1 MENTVEANVIEAILN
16 LYGFSGNITEQTS
29 YIHVIE
35 EDGWMKLIFRATLE
49 DGQRLILKI
58 LHEDEDLSAEMEK
71 VENQS
76 IFSEQMRTSGI
87 RTPKRYQA
95 KGRYCN
101 KFIYHALP
109 CLITVEDW
117 CGEEMT
123 EINTE
128 IACQIGELMAQMH
141 TLSLEQNCKIGSR
154 TLFSAAYWN
163 DVDAFPDFC
172 EITKNENLDQETVAK
187 IKALR
192 EEKLNRLRD
201 LWNSLPKVA
210 VQGDVSIN
218 NLVPT
223 DDGLII
229 FDYNNAGD
237 EVLVSDLVMEGL
249 LTAYEMD
256 LPPNAPDAYTEQL
269 FSAFLKGYLS
279 VRTLSE
285 LECAAAWDIYTL
297 YHGLW
302 FTRIVYKD
310 SALDALVKEKNY
322 EAANRLLNQMLSDM
336 EEANDGRFNVGKGRV
351 TMNVNKL
358 IESWK
363 AEE

>member
-1 MENTVEANVIEAILN
+1 MEKLCESNVIETILN
-16 LYGFSGNITEQTS
+16 LYGFSGTITEQKS

-35 EDGWMKLIFRATLE
+35 EDGWMKLIFRVTLE
-49 DGQRLILKI
+49 DGKKLVIKI
-58 LHEDEDLSAEMEK
+58 LHEDDDSDTEKHK

-76 IFSEQMRTSGI
+76 IFSEQMRSSGI
-87 RTPKRYQA
+87 STPKRYQA
-95 KGRYCN
+95 NGRYSN
-101 KFIYHALP
+101 EFAYHGLP

-117 CGEEMT
+117 CGEEIT

-128 IACQIGELMAQMH
+128 IAYQIGELMARMH
-141 TLSLEQNCKIGSR
+141 TLSLEQNCRIGHR

-172 EITKNENLDQETVAK
+172 EITNNENLDRETVSK
-187 IKALR
+187 IKSLR
-192 EEKLNRLRD
+192 EEKLNRLRN
-201 LWNSLPKVA
+201 LWDSLPKAA
-210 VQGDVSIN
+210 VQGDISIN
-218 NLVPT
+218 NLVST

-256 LPPNAPDAYTEQL
+256 LPPNASETYTEQL

-285 LECAAAWDIYTL
+285 PECAAAWDIYTL
-297 YHGLW
+297 YNSLW
-302 FTRIVYKD
+302 FTRIVYRD
-310 SALDALVKEKNY
+310 TALDALVKEKNY
-322 EAANRLLNQMLSDM
+322 EAANRLLTKMLSGL
-336 EEANDGRFNVGKGRV
+336 EEADDGRFKGQDNGMEWRKHYDRP
-351 TMNVNKL
+351 NG
-358 IESWK
+358 
-363 AEE
+363 